1 MHIITIYKIYIN
13 IFLSRQVKV
22 DGRVNRNGTDSKNIT
37 ESGMS
42 FSQNLGFQLL
52 HNLDFLCSE
61 SKIASLT
68 RLTFAR
74 PEGERAQYLF
84 NLPPTLTS
92 SIRLDY
98 GWKTSL

>member
-1 MHIITIYKIYIN
+1 M
-13 IFLSRQVKV
+13 KV

-68 RLTFAR
+68 RLTFAK
-74 PEGERAQYLF
+74 PEWERAQYEGE
-84 NLPPTLTS
+84 N
-92 SIRLDY
+92 SITYSCLILMQPLGADQA
-98 GWKTSL
+98 TVAHMEAVNVSFQ